1 MTVAELIA
9 KLQKLPPDTPV
20 IIVGDGYPWTPI
32 EVATVIVEKSDY
44 TPAGIKTPCKAVR
57 LS

>member
-9 KLQKLPPDTPV
+9 KLQEFPPDHEVYHSAVIRESPV
-20 IIVGDGYPWTPI
+20 TYVSCPYHDGFAGR
-32 EVATVIVEKSDY
+32 VDTVV
-44 TPAGIKTPCKAVR
+44 